1 MKGVKW
7 MTVDGWHEMNGLEK
21 WKPKKWFLHFPKH
34 HLEIS
39 WFNSARPEVVRNTLT
54 WWIFSLKNL
63 IFFIS
68 LKRDE
73 NSCRFIDIATD
84 LVPLPYL
91 CPWVIL
97 SPCNGCDCIQCN
109 FKLLWSGPLFDRNFK
124 VLLSRPLLNNTHTWR
139 FLICKMNCA
148 LLNCWNNTWEQNKL
162 LISAFWHS
170 LAE

>member
-1 MKGVKW
+1 MILFLIVYNIFVHFKSKLQ
-7 MTVDGWHEMNGLEK
+7 MNGLKK
-21 WKPKKWFLHFPKH
+21 WKPKKWFLQFPKH

-39 WFNSARPEVVRNTLT
+39 WINCAGPEVVRNTLT

-84 LVPLPYL
+84 WVPLPYL

-124 VLLSRPLLNNTHTWR
+124 VLLSRPLLNRSHT
-139 FLICKMNCA
+139 
-148 LLNCWNNTWEQNKL
+148 
-162 LISAFWHS
+162 S
-170 LAE
+170 LEIYHL